1 MSSIKG
7 VIPPAIAK
15 KKTELGQKG
24 VIPAKSPVVKK
35 LPPELRE
42 SYQKAPAHPLA
53 PFPQPFH
60 GVVVSKPMTKEEKK
74 EAVKESSNPLLHP
87 DQPVLKKKKKKE
99 SSKQPIVRAAS
110 SASSTTLRLVKR
122 TSDMTSHDRS
132 DILTTDHEIELDE
145 IDPLFLD
152 YRDKQDKIE
161 SNNPYQLDE
170 EIYTPINRRSFY
182 KFIRDT
188 YNEKFKILPK
198 PKGPIDEK
206 ACEAIESSKREG
218 VVTAFSYQRFIAEYL
233 RQASPYRGLL
243 VYHGLGSGKTC
254 SAIAAAEALYGTANK
269 RIIVMTPFSLR
280 PNFMSEISFC
290 GFRHFNVNN
299 HWVSQ
304 PLASPTGSVYVY
316 AREILSLSDKYLK
329 RVLQRPENRQVIWI
343 PDFEKPS
350 NFYSDEMTAQER
362 EDIREQITNMI
373 DSRITFISYNGIT
386 SKKLKE
392 YACNDMRDLEE
403 GEDIDFDDMDDDT
416 RYGFFDN
423 AVIVIDEIHNLIRL
437 MQGNIIPYITK
448 RKGRARKIKE
458 EPIVPG
464 RWVPGLCDKPENY
477 KRAYLFY
484 RLLTDARNSKI
495 IGLSGTPIINF
506 PEELGILANVLAGYT
521 ECVEFDVDTTDDDDL
536 EEIKEAIE
544 QEPRVDIVRYQKSD
558 RKTEFLVSLFN
569 EGYIRDDEGKTKEG
583 ATYTGVRFTEEE
595 EGQETIKEVY
605 ERIKDEVDSIATI
618 TSERF
623 VSYPRLPIDDET
635 FRKEFINPV
644 DLSIRNKLVLQ
655 KRITGLISYYATS
668 NEALMPRVAKDE
680 FVRCEMSDY
689 TLNMYSKARKKE
701 IAGELNKKKEAG
713 DIFSAVEMFAK
724 MKNPSSYRF
733 RSRALCN
740 FSFPESIPRPF
751 PEDQEIID
759 DELAM
764 NEDEEL
770 LENSADPEAD
780 KLAVENAEQ
789 EEEDAVLPEEEYS
802 EEVALQEESS
812 SSSSSFSSSSS
823 SSSSSSTIVPTP
835 ASAVEAVAQQG
846 GANDEPAKPVV
857 VAKKK
862 GLTPAQLARL
872 EAIKAAKQAAES
884 STTTSDEK
892 SSSDS
897 APAASAAS
905 AAPPAPPAPA
915 PSPAPAPVIVKT
927 FGTEEATPSTMSDSK
942 PIFAKKIKKPVS
954 APSVAAPSV
963 ATTSV
968 AAPSVATT
976 SVAAPSVAAPSV
988 ATTSVSESK
997 SEVVQETK
1005 PPVFAKKIKKPVSA
1019 ISEATKSEAT
1029 ISEAT
1034 KSEATKSEESIA
1046 NTVSS
1051 AVTGVVS
1058 AVKSVVAPPK
1068 DDVVIEEKQEAK
1080 PTVFAKKK
1088 LLIKK
1093 PEVIVEP
1100 ASTASTASTEPPK
1113 PIKKFSIKKP
1123 EVEAPQE
1130 PPKPIKKLSIKK
1142 PEVEAPQEPIVDEKE
1157 SVADED
1163 DVYVTQQAIVP
1174 YKVMIR
1180 RAMEKLEEKRESF
1193 LKLDA
1198 LNEEQRLSTY
1208 SNKLDRM
1215 IRNILQ
1221 SKGSNLVYSQF
1232 KTVEGLGVLGVAL
1245 KANGFA
1251 EIVVEGSDQDP
1262 YLSAET
1268 VASLEKGP
1276 ESGEKRFISFTG
1288 EGSKE
1293 RRGLILNIFNGNIEK
1308 LPPRIQSVFLKN
1320 GYDKQKNIRGG
1331 ICWVIGITGAGAEG
1345 ISLKCCRS
1353 VHIMESY
1360 WNNVRLDQV
1369 KGRAIRICSHTDLPY
1384 AERDVEIYT
1393 YCSVF
1398 SDEQKRSKLD
1408 ITLKTSDNNET
1419 SDEHVYNVSIRKDKI
1434 NQAILTVMKEAAVDC
1449 GLNSAHLENVRC
1461 LRIDGPADQYMFDP
1475 NLDVDKRITG
1485 IQFKE
1490 EIEKGAYDTAEDVK
1504 EEAPSSSAVE
1514 KSISQASKKPARSK
1528 TMMVDRFQLDGK
1540 EYYLLPDRKDNRK
1553 LKIYDP
1559 FDEDFT
1565 KPIGEI
1571 SLDPI
1576 TGKPSGISWLNK
1588 E

>member
-24 VIPAKSPVVKK
+24 VVPAKSSVVKK

-42 SYQKAPAHPLA
+42 SYQKAPSHPLA
-53 PFPQPFH
+53 PLPQPFH
-60 GVVVSKPMTKEEKK
+60 GVAVSKPMTKEEKK

-87 DQPVLKKKKKKE
+87 DQPLLKKKKKE
-99 SSKQPIVRAAS
+99 SSKQPVVRAAS
-110 SASSTTLRLVKR
+110 STATTTLRLIKR
-122 TSDMTSHDRS
+122 TSNMTEHDRS
-132 DILTTDHEIELDE
+132 DILTTDQEIELDE

-152 YRDKQDKIE
+152 YREKQDQIE
-161 SNNPYQLDE
+161 SKNPYQLDE

-329 RVLQRPENRQVIWI
+329 RVLQRPEDRQVIWI
-343 PDFEKPS
+343 PDFEKPA
-350 NFYSDEMTAQER
+350 NFYSDEMTAQDR

-403 GEDIDFDDMDDDT
+403 GKDIDFDDMDENT

-583 ATYTGVRFTEEE
+583 ASYTGLRFTEEE

-701 IAGELNKKKEAG
+701 IAGELNKKKESG
-713 DIFSAVEMFAK
+713 DIFAAVEMFAK

-740 FSFPESIPRPF
+740 FSFPETIPRPF
-751 PEDQEIID
+751 PEDQEVID

-780 KLAVENAEQ
+780 KLAVENVQ
-789 EEEDAVLPEEEYS
+789 EEDEDAVLPEEEYS
-802 EEVALQEESS
+802 EEVAQQEESS
-812 SSSSSFSSSSS
+812 SASSASSPSSPSSAS
-823 SSSSSSTIVPTP
+823 SASSPSS
-835 ASAVEAVAQQG
+835 ASSALQQG
-846 GANDEPAKPVV
+846 GAGDEPAKPVV
-857 VAKKK
+857 AAKKK

-872 EAIKAAKQAAES
+872 EAIKAAKQSAES
-884 STTTSDEK
+884 SESSATTSEDK
-892 SSSDS
+892 
-897 APAASAAS
+897 
-905 AAPPAPPAPA
+905 PA
-915 PSPAPAPVIVKT
+915 PSEPASATPVVVKT
-927 FGTEEATPSTMSDSK
+927 FGTEEAKAEASPSLPVT
-942 PIFAKKIKKPVS
+942 FAKKIKKPVS
-954 APSVAAPSV
+954 AATPSAATPSAATPSASSEATPSASSEATTNV
-963 ATTSV
+963 ATTSDTSAV
-968 AAPSVATT
+968 EEPS
-976 SVAAPSVAAPSV
+976 
-988 ATTSVSESK
+988 K
-997 SEVVQETK
+997 EVRPTI
-1005 PPVFAKKIKKPVSA
+1005 FAKKIKKPVA
-1019 ISEATKSEAT
+1019 ATEASVVNKVSDA
-1029 ISEAT
+1029 
-1034 KSEATKSEESIA
+1034 
-1046 NTVSS
+1046 VSS
-1051 AVTGVVS
+1051 ATSGMVS
-1058 AVKSVVAPPK
+1058 AVKSVVTPPQEI
-1068 DDVVIEEKQEAK
+1068 VVEEKEEAK

-1088 LLIKK
+1088 LAIKK
-1093 PEVIVEP
+1093 PEVDATKEP
-1100 ASTASTASTEPPK
+1100 SKPATAEPTPSVAATSTATTSTATPVS
-1113 PIKKFSIKKP
+1113 
-1123 EVEAPQE
+1123 V
-1130 PPKPIKKLSIKK
+1130 KKLSIKK
-1142 PEVEAPQEPIVDEKE
+1142 PEVEPPAPVPSKKLSIKKPEVEQAAPIVEEKE
-1157 SVADED
+1157 SEEPEEE
-1163 DVYVTQQAIVP
+1163 VYVTQQALVP
-1174 YKVMIR
+1174 YKEMIR
-1180 RAMEKLEEKRESF
+1180 RAMEKLEEKRDSF

-1215 IRNILQ
+1215 IRNILK

-1245 KANGFA
+1245 KANGFS
-1251 EIVVEGSDQDP
+1251 EIVVEGSDADP

-1276 ESGEKRFISFTG
+1276 DSGEKRFISFTG

-1293 RRGLILNIFNGNIEK
+1293 RRGLILNIFNGNIDK
-1308 LPPRIQSVFLKN
+1308 LPPRIQTVFTKH

-1384 AERDVEIYT
+1384 AERDVDIYT

-1461 LRIDGPADQYMFDP
+1461 LRIDGPPDQYMFDP

-1490 EIEKGAYDTAEDVK
+1490 EIEKGAYDIQEDEK
-1504 EEAPSSSAVE
+1504 EAPSSSSAVE
-1514 KSISQASKKPARSK
+1514 KSISQASKKPARSR
-1528 TMMVDRFQLDGK
+1528 TMLVDRFQLDGK

-1588 E
+1588 A